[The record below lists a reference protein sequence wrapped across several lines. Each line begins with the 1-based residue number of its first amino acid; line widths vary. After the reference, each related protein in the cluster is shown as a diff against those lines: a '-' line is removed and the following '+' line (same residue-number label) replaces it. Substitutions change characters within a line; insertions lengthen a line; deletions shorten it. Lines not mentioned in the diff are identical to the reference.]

1 MQKQISKVVVDRT
14 LFLTFCIF
22 GTHLI
27 PAVSVTFSYDEES
40 VGVRPDKVLRVVPA
54 HNILTVQI
62 DARDAPEFT
71 WIYI

>member
-1 MQKQISKVVVDRT
+1 MRKQISKVVVDRT

-40 VGVRPDKVLRVVPA
+40 VGVRPDKVLGIFPSSERPA
-54 HNILTVQI
+54 VQI
-62 DARDAPEFT
+62 VPRDAPEFT
-71 WIYI
+71 WI